1 MTGNKKAFIATG
13 AIVFCLL
20 KTVLSLFALYYMWLF
35 FALNSSFTWA
45 YNAEYEEY
53 KGEFCVIRDF
63 VTGQYGDGEN
73 YDFSVNYD
81 KETASYRLSN
91 SEATSYIK
99 LPDDVSEALDE
110 IAKNA
115 FPYKDSYLDGISI
128 QGKRVAFYCKGR
140 YALIYSPSG
149 RPGYMLTPDERDIN
163 TRKILFSGGWY
174 HVVYD

>member
-20 KTVLSLFALYYMWLF
+20 KTALSLYAIHLIWMFC
-35 FALNSSFTWA
+35 ALNNSFTWA

-81 KETASYRLSN
+81 KETASYRLRN

-99 LPDDVSEALDE
+99 LPDDVFEALDE

-115 FPYKDSYLDGISI
+115 FPYKDSHLDGISI
-128 QGKRVAFYCKGR
+128 CGKRVAFYCKGR

-149 RPGYMLTPDERDIN
+149 RPRYMLMPDERDIN